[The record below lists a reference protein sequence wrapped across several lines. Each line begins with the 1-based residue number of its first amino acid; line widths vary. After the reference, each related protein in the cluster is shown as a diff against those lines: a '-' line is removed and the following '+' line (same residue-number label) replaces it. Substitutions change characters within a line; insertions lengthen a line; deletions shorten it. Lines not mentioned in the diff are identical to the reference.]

1 MRCEIKGF
9 PMYEFD
15 LTTGDVISK
24 GQRKVVLKLQR
35 QPYRNAYY
43 VEMTQDGTRRKVSY
57 ERLAYAVRRS
67 IAYDDLPHDII
78 FMDKD
83 IINRSDIVSRANEKV
98 WRQRQETR
106 IRHIEDDINELQI
119 MRRVYMSGN
128 HDEAVRYIE
137 DRKEMFVNRHIR
149 KYNTSRRTAELIYC
163 QALEML
169 IKHIDSPT
177 SQVTKITSNMIGYMR
192 QVKQR
197 YKLVNYGI
205 ERHEFPAGVGA

>member
-15 LTTGDVISK
+15 MKTGDVISK

-43 VEMTQDGTRRKVSY
+43 VEMTQDGTRRKVFY
-57 ERLAYAVRRS
+57 ERLAYAVRRG
-67 IAYDDLPHDII
+67 IAYDDLPNDII

-83 IINRSDIVSRANEKV
+83 IINRSDIVSKANEKV

-149 KYNTSRRTAELIYC
+149 KYNTSRRTAELNYC